1 MKKYGINISEE
12 ANAILLKVQSK
23 ENAKGKKEPSK
34 SEIVE
39 AAIFDYYSYIG

>member
-1 MKKYGINISEE
+1 MKKYGVTISEE

-34 SEIVE
+34 REIVE
-39 AAIFDYYSYIG
+39 MTIFQYYEYLR